1 MRSCRSFY
9 LVLFA
14 ITPVLALGQNTK
26 QAIQQAIEAKYAV
39 TKPTAD
45 HKDMV
50 TAGAVIDL
58 TKDNLPMYTTESAIA
73 ANVTYKGGK
82 FEASGGTKFQGFSNK
97 FSSLGKGPSTANR
110 TFVAGEKFWLISVNM
125 RDDGAVLEFLSDPIS
140 DVRYKAFVKYPYPPG
155 GVPPADVMMAMI
167 GETIKAEPMDD
178 KGGGDKGGGSQGAQ
192 QQAPASPAAPPPTKM
207 ADIPPPPPPPDAAPV
222 QPKTIALGQ
231 TKDMVTANFGA
242 PTKVVNLGTK
252 EIDYYPDM
260 NATFVKGKVTDVQ

>member
-1 MRSCRSFY
+1 MRYCRFCS
-9 LVLFA
+9 LFLLA
-14 ITPVLALGQNTK
+14 IVASVAFGQNTK

-58 TKDNLPMYTTESAIA
+58 SKDNLIMYSTDSAIA

-82 FEASGGTKFQGFSNK
+82 FEASGATKFQGFSNK

-110 TFVAGEKFWLISVNM
+110 TFVAGEKFWLISVNI

-140 DVRYKAFVKYPYPPG
+140 DVRYKAFVKYPFPPG
-155 GVPPADVMMAMI
+155 GVPAADVMMTMI

-178 KGGGDKGGGSQGAQ
+178 KGGGDKGGGNQGAQ
-192 QQAPASPAAPPPTKM
+192 QQAPAAPAEPPPAKM
-207 ADIPPPPPPPDAAPV
+207 ADIPPPPPPADTPPP

-231 TKDMVTANFGA
+231 TKDEVTANFGA

-260 NATFVKGKVTDVQ
+260 KVTFVKGKVTDVQ